1 LDNASSNDVLVKTL
15 KHNLVLQNSLLC
27 DEEFFHVRCC
37 AHILNLIMKE
47 GSKVIGD
54 AIDQITESIKY
65 VRGSKS
71 RMINFKQCIEQ
82 VGVLML
88 QVLCL

>member
-1 LDNASSNDVLVKTL
+1 
-15 KHNLVLQNSLLC
+15 
-27 DEEFFHVRCC
+27 
-37 AHILNLIMKE
+37 MKE